1 MLSNI
6 EVLELNLSSKVIV
19 FIVKLLEATLVGK
32 VFNFLIG
39 TDKDFSLSHGQVKGE
54 VTIGLEIVM
63 LDSASKELV
72 GLILH
77 LVKVGQLELAHG
89 ESCRHAE
96 LPLDFIYNTVS
107 KYS

>member
-1 MLSNI
+1 MDVVVALMK
-6 EVLELNLSSKVIV
+6 VLQAAI
-19 FIVKLLEATLVGK
+19 FGK
-32 VFNFLIG
+32 IANFLIG
-39 TDKDFSLSHGQVKGE
+39 SNQDLSLSHGQVKGE
-54 VTIGLEIVM
+54 ITIGLEIVM

-77 LVKVGQLELAHG
+77 LVKIGQFELAHG
-89 ESCRHAE
+89 EPCRHAE

>member
-1 MLSNI
+1 
-6 EVLELNLSSKVIV
+6 
-19 FIVKLLEATLVGK
+19 
-32 VFNFLIG
+32 
-39 TDKDFSLSHGQVKGE
+39 
-54 VTIGLEIVM
+54 M
-63 LDSASKELV
+63 LDSARKELV